1 MVFCYHLIKL
11 RRWGQRTNVPL
22 NWSQYHHTHGQTLCE
37 HSWCHQGLCIVF
49 NPFLPTTHKTFGE
62 EIRKMALVRLTPP
75 LQHAPQNLQNWQQCS
90 PRNSHLNS
98 HRPHFHNSI
107 ATMSSKPNIPVF
119 LSEIALRSSGAL
131 KIDRAEESASDGF
144 LYEDES
150 LFSTRSVSDKV
161 LRDIYGPNMD
171 PVQSEEPTSP
181 DQNNQKNQDFSTNF
195 NHQSPPRTHE
205 AEFDGERSQKGGP
218 LVISYTTINWP
229 ISSVLILKLGEN
241 MLELYSYQHN
251 YAL

>member
-1 MVFCYHLIKL
+1 
-11 RRWGQRTNVPL
+11 
-22 NWSQYHHTHGQTLCE
+22 
-37 HSWCHQGLCIVF
+37 
-49 NPFLPTTHKTFGE
+49 
-62 EIRKMALVRLTPP
+62 
-75 LQHAPQNLQNWQQCS
+75 
-90 PRNSHLNS
+90 
-98 HRPHFHNSI
+98 
-107 ATMSSKPNIPVF
+107 MSSKPNIPVF

-171 PVQSEEPTSP
+171 PAQSEEPTSP
-181 DQNNQKNQDFSTNF
+181 DQNTQKNQDFSTNF